1 MQTFV
6 DNKRKELEKNFSA
19 AQRDQMFL
27 KLAKDKLEM
36 KEAMAASF
44 GESATQTSK
53 AMDKIPCS

>member
-27 KLAKDKLEM
+27 KLAKDKLKM

-53 AMDKIPCS
+53 AMVT

>member
-6 DNKRKELEKNFSA
+6 DNKRKLLEKNLSA

-27 KLAKDKLEM
+27 KLAKDKLNI

-44 GESATQTSK
+44 VESATRTSK